1 MSSQTITIA
10 YHDIPDGTITN
21 NINSQTIT
29 IVYQDIPEGTITDN
43 INSQTFTVTLN
54 EVSEDNI
61 SDLIQFYPISS
72 GADGDSAYDI
82 AVDNGFVGTEEQ
94 WLASLK
100 GDKGDKGD
108 TGNTGATGANGY
120 TPIKGVDYFDGAKGD
135 TGNDGYTPIKGVD
148 YFDGATGAK
157 GDTGNDGYTPIK
169 GIDYFDGT
177 NGTNGIDGTDGTDGV
192 GIPIGGTTGQVL
204 AKKTNTDYDTEW
216 ITSSAGGVTSFN
228 SRTGI
233 VLPVS
238 GDYTADKIT
247 ETTTLKF
254 FLNTERTKLA
264 GIADNANNY
273 THPAN
278 HSPSIITQDTNNR
291 FVTDAEKS
299 AWNGKQDALGFIP
312 YNSSNPAGYI
322 SSETSHADVVV
333 DGDFTSQG
341 IMLRGASSGT
351 YSILTDNSSNWNTA
365 YTNMHTHANKSAL
378 DLVSGTNTGDE
389 TETSI
394 KTKLG
399 ISVLSGSNTGDQDL
413 SGYVLKT
420 TTVNSKALNA
430 NIVLSTADIADSTNK
445 RYVTDAHL
453 TLLGNTS
460 GTNSGDNAVNSLY
473 SGLATSK
480 QDTLVSGTNIKTVN
494 STSLLGSGDIT
505 VQATLVSG
513 TNIKTVDG
521 VSLLGSGNIKIG
533 TRTSTTTSAASIT
546 PNVDSYDN
554 FELTALAV
562 GFTLNNQTGT
572 PVNFQKLMLRI
583 KDNGSAQTIGFGTN
597 YVAGGVALPTTTVAG
612 KYMHLGFIYNTANSL
627 NKWMLVALTQEA

>member
-1 MSSQTITIA
+1 MTQYITIKQSTN
-10 YHDIPDGTITN
+10 PQKVITVVS
-21 NINSQTIT
+21 NSQQFNLSIK
-29 IVYQDIPEGTITDN
+29 QAEPEI
-43 INSQTFTVTLN
+43 ISELYPFLLVPVTP
-54 EVSEDNI
+54 V
-61 SDLIQFYPISS
+61 
-72 GADGDSAYDI
+72 
-82 AVDNGFVGTEEQ
+82 
-94 WLASLK
+94 K
-100 GDKGDKGD
+100 G
-108 TGNTGATGANGY
+108 
-120 TPIKGVDYFDGAKGD
+120 IDYF
-135 TGNDGYTPIKGVD
+135 
-148 YFDGATGAK
+148 
-157 GDTGNDGYTPIK
+157 DGYTPIK
-169 GIDYFDGT
+169 GIDYFD
-177 NGTNGIDGTDGTDGV
+177 GTNGIDGTDGTDGV

-365 YTNMHTHANKSAL
+365 FTNSHTHVNKSAL

-389 TETSI
+389 TDVTI
-394 KTKLG
+394 KSKLG
-399 ISVLSGSNTGDQDL
+399 ITTLSGSNTGDQDL

-453 TLLGNTS
+453 TLLWNTS

-513 TNIKTVDG
+513 TNIKTVNG
-521 VSLLGSGNIKIG
+521 ISLLGSGDITISGESGSEEEIVVLKTIPTSNSSTSLADCGELFFTADAGKTYLIEVFLVWDTTATTVGIKASLLASASVTTLSGHFITDAAAG
-533 TRTSTTTSAASIT
+533 TPDSSSFNNSDVVTTTSASPFT
-546 PNVDSYDN
+546 TNN
-554 FELTALAV
+554 FGCIRAILINSSSSNTIKVRFAAET
-562 GFTLNNQTGT
+562 TGT
-572 PVNFQKLMLRI
+572 ITIKSGSSLRYRKL
-583 KDNGSAQTIGFGTN
+583 N
-597 YVAGGVALPTTTVAG
+597 
-612 KYMHLGFIYNTANSL
+612 
-627 NKWMLVALTQEA
+627 